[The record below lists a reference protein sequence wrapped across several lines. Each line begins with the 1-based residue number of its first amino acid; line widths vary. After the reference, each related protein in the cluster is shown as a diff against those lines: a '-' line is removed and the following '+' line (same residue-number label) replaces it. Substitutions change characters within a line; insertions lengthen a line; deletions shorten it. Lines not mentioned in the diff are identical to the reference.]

1 MHTTKK
7 HQSNKSTN
15 EWLLLYRFCLS
26 HTVCRVFPPPISFFV
41 VKRISCS
48 FNIFVQ
54 MMFFMVFFFTFI
66 SASDLL
72 PMFHS
77 VAVERKALLVYAFSF
92 NSKYSCSWIPI
103 FQLFRIYYFIFSIR
117 SYIRHNDAVS
127 HLSCSIRRVMHIKI
141 IIIIH
146 THRTQSNWKRSESNW
161 QHKLFLFQ

>member
-1 MHTTKK
+1 MTFT
-7 HQSNKSTN
+7 
-15 EWLLLYRFCLS
+15 
-26 HTVCRVFPPPISFFV
+26 ISFLFV
-41 VKRISCS
+41 AYRLSRLSSTDFIFRRKK
-48 FNIFVQ
+48 NIMFVQ
-54 MMFFMVFFFTFI
+54 YFCSDDVFHGFFFTFI